1 MGVAGERDPRMCT
14 KHGLKAFE
22 ARRLAGARLLER
34 GVTQAEVARELGVS
48 RQAVS
53 AWARALAEVDGEAD
67 RLEAKTLG
75 RPARLDA
82 SQCEA
87 LLRLLTAGARQA
99 GYRTDKWTVKRVCAV
114 LAREFGAQYSL
125 SGCWELLRR
134 LGVSLSSPDQCAA
147 CRGTQAE
154 QGV

>member
-1 MGVAGERDPRMCT
+1 MCT

-34 GVTQAEVARELGVS
+34 GVAQAEVARELGVS

-53 AWARALAEVDGEAD
+53 AWARALAEVDGTVD
-67 RLEAKTLG
+67 KLEAKALG
-75 RPARLDA
+75 RPKRLDA

-87 LLRLLTAGARQA
+87 LARLLTAGARQA

-114 LAREFGAQYSL
+114 LSREFGAQYSL

-147 CRGTQAE
+147 CRGVQTE
-154 QGV
+154 PGI